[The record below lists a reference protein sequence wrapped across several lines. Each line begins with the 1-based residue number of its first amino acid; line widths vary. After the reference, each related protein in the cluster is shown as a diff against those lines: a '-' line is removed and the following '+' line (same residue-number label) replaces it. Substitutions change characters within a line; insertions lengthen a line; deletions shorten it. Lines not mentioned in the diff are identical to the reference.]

1 MILRR
6 LTTALRKQ
14 DWVTVVIE
22 TLIVVFGVFIGLQ
35 VNNWND
41 AQAENRR
48 SIQALG
54 ELRSEYEDI
63 AVVVDELVA
72 FYEGVIGDLQIVVAT
87 VHADEITDEAKGA
100 LIRALS
106 YGDVFGDPPP
116 PSGTFRD
123 LQSAG
128 DLRIISDKAL
138 RLRLIEYDQS
148 LETINLSNAAITD
161 MMAPFTPAFRR
172 HSRLSTDYRLPKG
185 DDFSFI
191 DAELPA
197 VVDADYAA
205 LLADP
210 DFRIASEQYL
220 RLQVGRYFNAKV
232 AQSKVHQIQAI
243 IDRNLAEGEP

>member
-1 MILRR
+1 MLLRR
-6 LTTALRKQ
+6 IIEHVKAQNWTAVAL
-14 DWVTVVIE
+14 DFV
-22 TLIVVFGVFIGLQ
+22 IVVVGVFIGIQ
-35 VNNWND
+35 VANWNE
-41 AQAENRR
+41 AQAESRR
-48 SIQALG
+48 AFQSLE
-54 ELRSEYEDI
+54 ELRAEYESI
-63 AVVVDELVA
+63 AVITDELVG
-72 FYEGVIGDLQIVVAT
+72 FYEGVIGDLQIVVST
-87 VHADEITDEAKGA
+87 VHEGGIDDEAEAA

-128 DLRIISDKAL
+128 ELRLITDKVL

-161 MMAPFTPAFRR
+161 MMTPFVAAFRR
-172 HSRLSTDYRLPKG
+172 HSRLSTSYQLPKG

-191 DAELPA
+191 EAELPA

-205 LLADP
+205 LLSDP
-210 DFRIASEQYL
+210 EFRVASEQYL

-232 AQSKVHQIQAI
+232 AQSKVQQIQAMI
-243 IDRNLAEGEP
+243 GRNLAEAR

>member
-6 LTTALRKQ
+6 
-14 DWVTVVIE
+14 VIE
-22 TLIVVFGVFIGLQ
+22 HVKTQNWTAVALDFVIVVVGVFIGIQ
-35 VNNWND
+35 VANWND

-48 SIQALG
+48 SLQSLE
-54 ELRSEYEDI
+54 ELRSDYEDI
-63 AVVVDELVA
+63 SVVTNELVG
-72 FYEGVIGDLQIVVAT
+72 FYEGVIGDLQIVVSSL
-87 VHADEITDEAKGA
+87 HSGEFNDEARGA
-100 LIRALS
+100 VMRALS

-128 DLRIISDKAL
+128 ELRLITDKAL
-138 RLRLIEYDQS
+138 RLRLLEYDQS

-161 MMAPFTPAFRR
+161 MMTPFVPAFRR
-172 HSRLSTDYRLPKG
+172 HSRLSTRYQLPDD
-185 DDFSFI
+185 DDFNFI

-205 LLADP
+205 LLSDP
-210 DFRIASEQYL
+210 DFRTASEQYL

-232 AQSKVHQIQAI
+232 AQSKVRQIQAM
-243 IDRNLAEGEP
+243 IDSNLAEAR